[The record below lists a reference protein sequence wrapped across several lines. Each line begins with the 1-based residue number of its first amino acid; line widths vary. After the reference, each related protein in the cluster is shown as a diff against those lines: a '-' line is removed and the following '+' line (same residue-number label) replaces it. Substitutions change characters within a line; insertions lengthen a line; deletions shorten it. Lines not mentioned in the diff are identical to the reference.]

1 MRCGIKAK
9 GREAAVDFS
18 LWNQEQ
24 FLTPLLFI
32 LHVEGS
38 SCLGQQFPLKIT
50 RRGLGRKKNSKK
62 NQCDLQASHC
72 GGKTDPPTP
81 NPQPPAP
88 TPCIPVKTFK

>member
-1 MRCGIKAK
+1 MQCGIKAK

-32 LHVEGS
+32 LYVEGS
-38 SCLGQQFPLKIT
+38 FCLGRQFPLKIT
-50 RRGLGRKKNSKK
+50 RRSSGKKTKK
-62 NQCDLQASHC
+62 QCDLQASYC
-72 GGKTDPPTP
+72 GGKTDPLYT
-81 NPQPPAP
+81 QPL